1 MTVIEPAPRY
11 DAVLMVA
18 YGGPDGPEDVLP
30 FLAHATRGRNI
41 PPERLQE
48 VASHYL
54 HFGGAS
60 PINAQMR
67 ALRAALEAD
76 LASYRHPLPVYL
88 GNRNWHPS
96 IEETVRTMASD
107 GVRSALLL
115 ITSSFSSYSSCR
127 QYQEDVQRAV
137 AAVGPRAPRFNK
149 VRACFNHPGFIEAA
163 ARSLAAAQQQA
174 DAGRGRPQV
183 VFTAHS
189 IPLSM
194 ARQCAYEEQLWES
207 GRLTATAAGVTEWT
221 VAFQSRSGP
230 AQVPWLE
237 PDICAQIA
245 TFASAGVR
253 EVVVMPI
260 GFLSD
265 HMEVLFDLDH
275 EAAGVAADL
284 NVGFHRAATVGTDRQ
299 FVGALRDIVVERL
312 TNSPLRRAVG
322 RMEAAPDECTEGCCW
337 PGAALADR
345 PVRRITGG
353 AR

>member
-1 MTVIEPAPRY
+1 MTVINPATCY

-30 FLAHATRGRNI
+30 FLANATRGRSI

-76 LASYRHPLPVYL
+76 LARHRHPLPVYL

-96 IEETVRTMASD
+96 IEETVRTMASQ
-107 GVRSALLL
+107 GVRYALLL
-115 ITSSFSSYSSCR
+115 VASSFSSYSSCR
-127 QYQEDVQRAV
+127 QYQEDVRRAV
-137 AAVGPRAPRFNK
+137 KAVGMGAPRFDK
-149 VRACFNHPGFIEAA
+149 LRACFNHPGFIGAA
-163 ARSLAAAQQQA
+163 ARSLAAALKQA
-174 DAGRGRPQV
+174 DSGRGRPHV

-194 ARQCAYEEQLWES
+194 ARQCAYEEQLREAS
-207 GRLTATAAGVTEWT
+207 RLVAAAAGVTEWT

-230 AQVPWLE
+230 AEVPWLE
-237 PDICAQIA
+237 PDICARIS
-245 TFASAGVR
+245 TLASAGVR
-253 EVVVMPI
+253 DVVVMPI

-312 TNSPLRRAVG
+312 TSSPLRRAMG
-322 RMEAAPDECTEGCCW
+322 RMGPAPDECTESCCSTE
-337 PGAALADR
+337 AAPAIR
-345 PVRRITGG
+345 PVRRTTGG